1 MTPFEKKFN
10 SFEKNIGGL
19 KFAVILLALFALMMT
34 AGTFS
39 ESYFGTD
46 FTNRFIYK
54 KWPFMLIQFL
64 MLLSIIFAAYRRLP
78 PKKRLYGFYTIH
90 SGLVIIGAGSF
101 ITYYAGIDGSLVL
114 PPNSPSREIILNDD
128 QFKITFP
135 DENREVKTKLPYV
148 SSETYI
154 GHKYQNITLGRY
166 YPFAEKDF
174 QWNQSKKSYGDASI
188 HSSIYS
194 IANEMV
200 AQEMTL
206 SLHPE
211 SIDFQSSLAMGLL
224 QVHYL
229 PKALS
234 DCFAL
239 KNKSK
244 LMIWDSRKEKCFT
257 PEEKK
262 ISIQKAAT
270 GRRFFVYKDE
280 SNLYSFFPEASPWPL
295 DTSMKSL
302 TNSHLRVF
310 SKKLFEDK
318 AHLFLFGESLSYFHK
333 DEEKWVH
340 SKIEKSTPHQL
351 PWMGFEL
358 SLLKHEEKLVPN
370 LIPVPTL
377 PIQKDN
383 EIIKGNTRALEFL
396 IDNKSY
402 WVTNDSP
409 LQLLLRGK
417 RAIFQLQKESVFLPF
432 EIVLDRFKMN
442 MSPGTNRPASYESFV
457 RLFSNNEPKKHH
469 IFMNNPLKYSGFTFY
484 QASYSQDRQ
493 GNYSSTLSVN
503 VDPGRS
509 LKYLGSLLLV
519 FGSLWHYKLNYRKK
533 DDKGITPLIS
543 GINGTSP

>member
-1 MTPFEKKFN
+1 MTSFEKKYN
-10 SFEKNIGGL
+10 SFEKKIGGL

-34 AGTFS
+34 IGTFS
-39 ESYFGTD
+39 ESYYGTD

-54 KWPFMLIQFL
+54 KWPFMLLQFL
-64 MLLSIIFAAYRRLP
+64 MLLSIIFAAFRRLP
-78 PKKRLYGFYTIH
+78 AKKRLYGFYTIH
-90 SGLVIIGAGSF
+90 TGLVIVGVGSF
-101 ITYYAGIDGSLVL
+101 ITFYAGIDGSLIL
-114 PPNSPSREIILNDD
+114 PPNSPSREIILGDD
-128 QFKITFP
+128 QFKISFP

-148 SSETYI
+148 SGETYI

-166 YPFAEKDF
+166 YPFAEKEF
-174 QWNQSKKSYGDASI
+174 QWNSPKKVYGDVGV
-188 HSSIYS
+188 HSSRYS

-211 SIDFQSSLAMGLL
+211 SIDFQSSITMGLL

-229 PKALS
+229 PEALS
-234 DCFAL
+234 SCFAL

-244 LMIWDSRKEKCFT
+244 LMIWDSNKTQCFT
-257 PEEKK
+257 PEDKK

-270 GRRFFVYKDE
+270 GRRFFVYKDG
-280 SNLYSFFPEASPWPL
+280 SRYYSFFPEASPWPL
-295 DTSMKSL
+295 DSSMKSL

-310 SKKLFEDK
+310 SKSLFEDK
-318 AHLFLFGESLSYFHK
+318 AHLFLFGKSLAYYNK
-333 DEEKWVH
+333 DEKKWIH
-340 SKIEKSTPHQL
+340 SIINKETPHEL

-358 SLLKHEEKLVPN
+358 SLLQHETNKVPN
-370 LIPVPTL
+370 LIPIPTL

-383 EIIKGNTRALEFL
+383 VIIKGNTRALEFI
-396 IDNKSY
+396 IDKQSY

-409 LQLLLRGK
+409 LQLRIRGK
-417 RAIFQLQKESVFLPF
+417 KAIFQLQKESVFLPF

-457 RLFSNNEPKKHH
+457 RLFSNNEPTKHH

-484 QASYSQDRQ
+484 QASYSQDNQ

-503 VDPGRS
+503 VDPGRF

-519 FGSLWHYKLNYRKK
+519 LGSLWHYKLNYRKK
-533 DDKGITPLIS
+533 DDKDITPLIS
-543 GINGTSP
+543 GTAS